1 MHMLQQ
7 ATESSVPK
15 STKKFGWMS
24 QFNHPRG
31 WRGWV
36 VGQLMAIKN
45 RQRSLWV
52 LSLLEL
58 GHANRVLEIGFGS
71 GADIRRVVARIPEG
85 FVVGIDHSEAM
96 VRLAA
101 SKNAREIGTGHVTLR
116 QGSASNLTFESS
128 SFNVVYSINVAQ
140 FWDKPEEVAQE
151 IRRVLKP
158 GGQVVL
164 AIQPRI
170 KGATEA
176 TVLDTGEKLAEAL
189 SAAGFS
195 PVRLVR
201 KPLRPVSVVCALAI
215 K

>member
-1 MHMLQQ
+1 MLQQ
-7 ATESSVPK
+7 ETESPVPK
-15 STKKFGWMS
+15 NPMKSDWMS
-24 QFNHPRG
+24 QFGHPRG

-45 RQRSLWV
+45 RERSLWV

-58 GHANRVLEIGFGS
+58 RPTDRVLEIGFGS
-71 GADIRRVVARIPEG
+71 GADIRRVAARIPEG
-85 FVVGIDHSEAM
+85 FVMGIDHSEAM

-101 SKNAREIGTGHVTLR
+101 SKNAGAIGAGHVTLR
-116 QGSASNLTFESS
+116 QSSASNLTYETN
-128 SFNVVYSINVAQ
+128 SFDAVYSINVAQ
-140 FWDKPEEVAQE
+140 FWDKPMEVAQE

-158 GGQVVL
+158 GGQIAI
-164 AIQPRI
+164 AIQPRN

-176 TVLDTGEKLAEAL
+176 TVLKTGEKLVEAL

-195 PVRLVR
+195 PVRLER
-201 KPLRPVSVVCALAI
+201 KLLRPVSVVCALAI

>member
-1 MHMLQQ
+1 MLQQ
-7 ATESSVPK
+7 ATESSIPK
-15 STKKFGWMS
+15 GPVNSGWMS
-24 QFNHPRG
+24 QFGHPRG

-45 RQRSLWV
+45 TERSMWV

-58 GHANRVLEIGFGS
+58 GPADRVLEIGFGS
-71 GADIRRVVARIPEG
+71 GADIRRVAAHIREG

-96 VRLAA
+96 VRLASA
-101 SKNAREIGTGHVTLR
+101 KNAKAIGAGHVTLR
-116 QGSASNLTFESS
+116 QGSASNLAYESN
-128 SFNVVYSINVAQ
+128 SFDVVYSINVAQ
-140 FWDKPEEVAQE
+140 FWDKPEEVARE

-158 GGQVVL
+158 GGQVAL
-164 AIQPRI
+164 AIQPRN

-176 TVLDTGEKLAEAL
+176 TALKTGEKLVEAL

-195 PVRLVR
+195 PVRLER
-201 KPLRPVSVVCALAI
+201 KLLPPVSVVCALAI

>member
-1 MHMLQQ
+1 MLQQ
-7 ATESSVPK
+7 ATESPVPK
-15 STKKFGWMS
+15 SANKSGWMS
-24 QFNHPRG
+24 QFSNPRG

-45 RQRSLWV
+45 RKRSLWV

-58 GHANRVLEIGFGS
+58 RSADRVLEIGFGS
-71 GADIRRVVARIPEG
+71 GADIRRVAARIPEG
-85 FVVGIDHSEAM
+85 FVLGIDHSEAM

-101 SKNAREIGTGHVTLR
+101 SKNARAIGAGHVTLR
-116 QGSASNLTFESS
+116 HGSASNLTYESN
-128 SFNVVYSINVAQ
+128 SFDAVYSINVAQ
-140 FWDKPEEVAQE
+140 FWDKPVEVARE

-158 GGQVVL
+158 GGQVAL
-164 AIQPRI
+164 AIQPRN

-176 TVLDTGEKLAEAL
+176 TVLETGERLVEAL

-195 PVRLVR
+195 PVRLER
-201 KPLRPVSVVCALAI
+201 KLLQPVSVVCALAI